1 MGNAQKSKAKPQKRK
16 GKVRNLNR
24 FGAFVDVGI
33 DKEGL
38 IPQRALSTVRS
49 DGNRGVRNGQMV
61 RVRVL
66 SVDADRNRFDLE
78 LLETLEAERS
88 GGDDQRG
95 RQ

>member
-1 MGNAQKSKAKPQKRK
+1 MEIK

-38 IPQRALSTVRS
+38 IPQRALSTARE
-49 DGNRGVRNGQMV
+49 GGERGVRNGQMV

-66 SVDADRNRFDLE
+66 SVDVDRNRFDLE
-78 LLETLEAERS
+78 LLETLETPKS
-88 GGDDQRG
+88 GSDEQ
-95 RQ
+95 QNSN